1 MSDRLHEI
9 IAQCAVIHN
18 TNIESGIIY
27 NLGEIEKKLEDIDD
41 DVTEHYLKLL
51 MQYYFQNNNLVGLQ
65 KLLLQGYQFDL
76 RFEDI
81 KEAFFHIKNKES
93 VIEFF
98 EDSVVMLKDTIN
110 DSDLKDI
117 YDFYIKNEELQEAL
131 DFSLML
137 IKKNRYV
144 CAKAFKCEHEF
155 AKFFV
160 NEDLLA
166 SIQRDMPYLL
176 K

>member
-1 MSDRLHEI
+1 MSDKLHEI

-18 TNIESGIIY
+18 TNIESGIIN
-27 NLGEIEKKLEDIDD
+27 NLGEIEKKLLDVDD

-51 MQYYFQNNNLVGLQ
+51 MQYYFQKNNLIGLQ

-81 KEAFFHIKNKES
+81 KEAFFHIKSKDS

-98 EDSVVMLKDTIN
+98 EDNVVMLKDVIN
-110 DSDLKDI
+110 ESDLKDI
-117 YDFYIKNEELQEAL
+117 YDFYLKNDKRQEFL

-155 AKFFV
+155 AKFFI
-160 NEDLLA
+160 NKDLLE